1 MLRLGFPG
9 SSTGKE
15 PSCSTEDP
23 GLIPGS
29 GRLIPW
35 RRAWQPTTVFL
46 PGESHE
52 QRSLARCSPCMESQR
67 VGQDWATKHNAS
79 DIFTKKTNHKI
90 IIALENSR
98 CKFIVPKGLKW
109 NNDFGRHDSE
119 FLLALTGLQRP
130 VAEVPAAPF
139 IRNPSPGLWQP
150 LGPGWSQD
158 RHAAPPQSP
167 VLGAQLPVPHGVN
180 SASSYE
186 LWQDKCWQEKMKQT
200 DSRCIQTGHLQ
211 RKGV

>member
-1 MLRLGFPG
+1 M
-9 SSTGKE
+9 
-15 PSCSTEDP
+15 
-23 GLIPGS
+23 
-29 GRLIPW
+29 
-35 RRAWQPTTVFL
+35 
-46 PGESHE
+46 
-52 QRSLARCSPCMESQR
+52 
-67 VGQDWATKHNAS
+67 TKHNAS
-79 DIFTKKTNHKI
+79 DIFTKKKNHKI
-90 IIALENSR
+90 ITALENSR

-109 NNDFGRHDSE
+109 NNDFGCHDSE

-130 VAEVPAAPF
+130 VAEVPAAAF

-186 LWQDKCWQEKMKQT
+186 L
-200 DSRCIQTGHLQ
+200 
-211 RKGV
+211 